1 MFRSS
6 TGWWGLALAIF
17 GALTSA
23 QMLPIVTGVVTSVVG
38 THAAETVGIV
48 LAAIGTL
55 IAKLSA
61 ANHADGVAA
70 QAAKTSQ
77 PTEPS

>member
-1 MFRSS
+1 MA
-6 TGWWGLALAIF
+6 LALF

-23 QMLPIVTGVVTSVVG
+23 QMLPIVTGVVTSVIGV
-38 THAAETVGIV
+38 HAAETVGIV

-61 ANHADGVAA
+61 ANHEDGVAA
-70 QAAKTSQ
+70 AAAKAASPGETS
-77 PTEPS
+77 